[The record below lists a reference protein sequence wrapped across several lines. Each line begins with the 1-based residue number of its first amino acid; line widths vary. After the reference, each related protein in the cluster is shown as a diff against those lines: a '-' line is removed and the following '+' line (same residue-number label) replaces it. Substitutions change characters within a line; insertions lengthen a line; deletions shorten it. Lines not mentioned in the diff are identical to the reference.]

1 MHTEGLKKKEEK
13 QMNDNSLRV
22 SSGLMLRRW
31 TAFGLAIFGMAAL
44 TTLTAFPAIVGF
56 MPFWLTGN
64 GEIGRLI
71 TYQVLTLVMTV
82 VIAIITAR
90 LIPDAFGRYFRV
102 GDLAAPAGPVR
113 VLGIRAGDT
122 WRQIGARFMVI
133 IASVTAAVVLLPA
146 VAGDGFSLGLPYV
159 ALALCLAASNAFV
172 EEYLTRFQIVASLRG
187 TMSPGRIAI
196 VSGALF
202 GSAHYLGTPGGPVG
216 VVLAGF
222 LGWLLAKSVLET
234 RGIGW
239 AWFIHFVLDVIIF
252 VAILGSL

>member
-1 MHTEGLKKKEEK
+1 
-13 QMNDNSLRV
+13 MNNNSLRV

-44 TTLTAFPAIVGF
+44 TTLAAFPAIVGF
-56 MPFWLTGN
+56 TPFWLTGN
-64 GEIGRLI
+64 GEIDRLI

-133 IASVTAAVVLLPA
+133 IATVTAAVILLPA

>member
-1 MHTEGLKKKEEK
+1 
-13 QMNDNSLRV
+13 
-22 SSGLMLRRW
+22 
-31 TAFGLAIFGMAAL
+31 
-44 TTLTAFPAIVGF
+44 
-56 MPFWLTGN
+56 
-64 GEIGRLI
+64 
-71 TYQVLTLVMTV
+71 
-82 VIAIITAR
+82 

-133 IASVTAAVVLLPA
+133 IATVTAAVILLPA